1 MVQSTSSRTQFAP
14 LPPRQPVFA
23 ELRRASKRKRTL
35 NPDNTR
41 DVVEIACVYA
51 LELFASSNSF
61 ATMPALPK
69 GVSDVIVTELTGRS
83 LAMYM
88 VQAARGISIAQREQI
103 DIFRGMGYG
112 DTVDASLD
120 MFQTSWAV

>member
-1 MVQSTSSRTQFAP
+1 MVQSTSSRTQSAP

-35 NPDNTR
+35 HPDNTR

-61 ATMPALPK
+61 ATTMPALPK
-69 GVSDVIVTELTGRS
+69 GVSDVTELTGRS

-112 DTVDASLD
+112 DTVDAFLD
-120 MFQTSWAV
+120 MFQTS

>member
-1 MVQSTSSRTQFAP
+1 MVQSTSSRTQSAP

-35 NPDNTR
+35 HPDNTR

-61 ATMPALPK
+61 ATTMPALPK
-69 GVSDVIVTELTGRS
+69 GVSDVTELTGRS

-112 DTVDASLD
+112 DTVDAFLD